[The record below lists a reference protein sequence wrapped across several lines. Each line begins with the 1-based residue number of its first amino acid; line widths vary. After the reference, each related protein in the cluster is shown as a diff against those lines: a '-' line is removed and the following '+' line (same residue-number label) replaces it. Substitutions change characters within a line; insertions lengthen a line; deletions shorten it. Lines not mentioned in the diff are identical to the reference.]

1 MADGG
6 SVGILKGGPF
16 FLDGLI
22 SLGRQ
27 GFQPFYKIDEK
38 SAIKIVIWYTHCHKG
53 RRMAGQNMNP
63 ILFLTL
69 FFLCILDV
77 RFTLSVQISYY

>member
-1 MADGG
+1 
-6 SVGILKGGPF
+6 
-16 FLDGLI
+16 
-22 SLGRQ
+22 
-27 GFQPFYKIDEK
+27 
-38 SAIKIVIWYTHCHKG
+38 
-53 RRMAGQNMNP
+53 MAGQNMNP